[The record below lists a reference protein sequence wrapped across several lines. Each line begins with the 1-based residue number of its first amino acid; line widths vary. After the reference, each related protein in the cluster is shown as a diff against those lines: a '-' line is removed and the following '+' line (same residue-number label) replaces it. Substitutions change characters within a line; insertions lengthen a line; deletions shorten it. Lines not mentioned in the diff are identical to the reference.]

1 MVGCLCDV
9 REFSMLPAQPL
20 QSAPAMRSAT
30 LVVVVLSSA
39 LLLAGCQNKAG
50 ISGGD
55 QLTTGSIAASGE
67 DVSFR
72 KTEELAQAWKKN
84 RGDAATGLAYAAG
97 LQRLGQQPQ
106 AMQVLQE
113 VAAANPSNA
122 QVQARIGKALLA
134 AGDANGAAAA
144 LERATA
150 ADPKD
155 WQALSALGS
164 TYDQMSRH
172 SEAREKYQQAL
183 AIKPDA
189 VPVRNNYAMSYALQ
203 GKLPE
208 AEKMLRE
215 LMNATGANA
224 PRVRQ
229 NLALVV
235 GLQGRFDEARKIAS
249 EDLPPNEVE
258 ANLAY
263 LQQMLSQ
270 PNTWKQLQEG
280 QG

>member
-1 MVGCLCDV
+1 
-9 REFSMLPAQPL
+9 MLPALPP
-20 QSAPAMRSAT
+20 APARKMRHA
-30 LVVVVLSSA
+30 A
-39 LLLAGCQNKAG
+39 LLAVALSASVFLAGCQNKAS
-50 ISGGD
+50 IAGGD
-55 QLTTGSIAASGE
+55 TLTTGSIAAGDE
-67 DVSFR
+67 GLSFK
-72 KTEELAQAWKKN
+72 KTEELAQAWKKSK
-84 RGDAATGLAYAAG
+84 GDAGVGLAYADS
-97 LQRLGQQPQ
+97 LQRMGQQQ
-106 AMQVLQE
+106 MAMQVLQE
-113 VAAANPSNA
+113 VAAANPSSGA
-122 QVQARIGKALLA
+122 VQARVGKAFLV
-134 AGDANGAAAA
+134 AGDGSAAATS
-144 LERATA
+144 LERAVA
-150 ADPKD
+150 VNPQD
-155 WQALSALGS
+155 WQSLSALGS
-164 TYDQMSRH
+164 AYDQQARH
-172 SEAREKYQQAL
+172 AEAREKYQMAL

-215 LMNATGANA
+215 LMNTTGSNA

-249 EDLPPNEVE
+249 EDLPPDQVD

-263 LQQMLSQ
+263 LQQMLAQ

>member
-1 MVGCLCDV
+1 MVPVL
-9 REFSMLPAQPL
+9 PL
-20 QSAPAMRSAT
+20 QPARKLRHAAF
-30 LVVVVLSSA
+30 VAAA
-39 LLLAGCQNKAG
+39 LAVGVLLAGCQNKA
-50 ISGGD
+50 SVANGD
-55 QLTTGSIAASGE
+55 QLTTGSIGTAGQ

-72 KTEELAQAWKKN
+72 KTEELAARWKKN
-84 RGDAATGLAYAAG
+84 RGDAAVGLAYAAS
-97 LQRLGQQPQ
+97 LERLGQQQ
-106 AMQVLQE
+106 SALQVLQE
-113 VAAANPSNA
+113 VSAANPANA
-122 QVQARIGKALLA
+122 QVQARAGKALLA
-134 AGDANGAAAA
+134 AGDANGATAA
-144 LERATA
+144 LERAAA
-150 ADPKD
+150 ADPRD
-155 WQALSALGS
+155 WQSLSALGS
-164 TYDQMSRH
+164 AYDQTARH

-189 VPVRNNYAMSYALQ
+189 VPVRNNYAMSFALQ

-215 LMNATGANA
+215 LMNTTGANA

-270 PNTWKQLQEG
+270 PNTWKQLQED